1 MNKKK
6 YILIIIAIVIIGAC
20 VIFINMHNSSKT
32 KEYISTGEPIAL
44 SDDPIELED
53 GFSAVQFD
61 GNYSFDSFLEQG
73 GAKSDQEVVRFLAE
87 NIIGKEIDTGVFQS
101 LFGCS
106 TISVKSPDGDMLFGR
121 NFDWNKCNAM
131 IVMSKTNN
139 GYHSISTVNEDFIKS
154 GVGRFYDKL
163 PQRLKTIAALYAPL
177 DGMNEKGLV
186 VSVNMIQDNS
196 TIEQNSEKPDLTTTT
211 AVRFLLDKAATTDEA
226 IKLLSGYDLHAS
238 MGYMVHFAI
247 SDITGHSV
255 CVEYINNEMSVI
267 ETPVVTNF
275 YLTAGE
281 KYGIGTEQSHERYD
295 ILIDR
300 LNKTPQMNSDDLRNS
315 LDAVSKDNFRG
326 FESTEWSIVFN
337 QTSGEVHY
345 YHREN
350 FENKY
355 IFNVK

>member
-1 MNKKK
+1 MSKKIYILFIVAVIIVGVLLLLRYMGDNKKTK
-6 YILIIIAIVIIGAC
+6 YIAPTVPVTL
-20 VIFINMHNSSKT
+20 SD
-32 KEYISTGEPIAL
+32 EPIQ
-44 SDDPIELED
+44 LED
-53 GFSAVQFD
+53 GLSAVQVEGDYRFE
-61 GNYSFDSFLEQG
+61 SFLEKG
-73 GAKSDQEVVRFLAE
+73 GAASDKEVVQFLAE
-87 NIIGKEIDTGVFQS
+87 NIIGYEIDGGIFRS

-106 TISVKSPDGDMLFGR
+106 TVSVESPQGDRLFGR

-154 GVGRFYDKL
+154 GVGNFYNKL
-163 PQRLKTIAALYAPL
+163 PQEIKNIAAIYAPL
-177 DGMNEKGLV
+177 DGMNEKGLAV
-186 VSVNMIQDNS
+186 AVNMIQDNS
-196 TIEQNSEKPDLTTTT
+196 TIEQNSEKPDITTTT
-211 AVRFLLDKAATTDEA
+211 AVRLLLDKASTTDEA
-226 IKLLSGYDLHAS
+226 IKLLSEYDMHAS
-238 MGYMVHFAI
+238 MGYMIHFVI
-247 SDITGHSV
+247 SDALGHSV

-275 YLTAGE
+275 YLTEGE
-281 KYGIGTEQSHERYD
+281 KYGIGTEQSHERYS
-295 ILIDR
+295 ILMDK
-300 LNKTPQMNSDDLRNS
+300 LSKSQQMSVDGVRDA

-337 QTSGEVHY
+337 QTSGEVNY